1 MDTFDNLENQGI
13 APSEIMKAAE
23 VFAAITKARE
33 KAFKLRPVHV
43 TANRA
48 CQQVRT
54 EIDLLGY
61 GTASIA
67 LRSSGDPRDAAQA
80 ELIERFCM
88 LNPAIKDDAAAFFKR
103 YVHDAGA
110 QRPIDH
116 LSTLCGFT
124 DEAKPKPFGTSEG

>member
-1 MDTFDNLENQGI
+1 MDTFDNFENQGI
-13 APSEIMKAAE
+13 APLEIMKAAE

-33 KAFKLRPVHV
+33 QAFKLRPKQV

-48 CQQVRT
+48 CQQIRT

-67 LRSSGDPRDAAQA
+67 LRSSGDPQDAAQA

-88 LNPAIKDDAAAFFKR
+88 LNHANK
-103 YVHDAGA
+103 
-110 QRPIDH
+110 
-116 LSTLCGFT
+116 
-124 DEAKPKPFGTSEG
+124 DEAAVFF